1 MTLVNLIAI
10 ILATYRLSSLVVDE
24 AGPFNMFVKFREL
37 LGIRHDETGQINC
50 VPDNIMANLC
60 SCLWCMSLWIAG
72 LVYLIW
78 RIEPIP
84 VYILAASA
92 GVMVIDNVR
101 K

>member
-10 ILATYRLSSLVVDE
+10 ILATYRLSSLVVE
-24 AGPFNMFVKFREL
+24 EGGPFNVFQNWREII
-37 LGIRHDETGQINC
+37 GIDHYEDGSIC
-50 VPDNIMANLC
+50 NIPNNFPARLFG
-60 SCLWCMSLWIAG
+60 CLWCMSLWIAG

-78 RIEPIP
+78 RLEPIP